1 MHKDRFSTLFAW
13 ILASLFLAAPVALAT
28 VAPHVVTWGGG
39 LALYSAVL
47 PAFVLPY
54 VYEWRGAAFAF
65 ILGEVALFASAIIMV
80 RQGVVPQG
88 LWAVNVALVVVSVGA
103 GQITTLL
110 HRSRIEAEEKAL
122 SDPGTGLPNR
132 RHALIHLKRGFAAA
146 ARGSSLTVV
155 AFDLDNFKQVNDRYG
170 HHVGDEVLAAFGRI
184 LIERTREMNLSA
196 RLGGEEFISILEN
209 SGLEGAVTFAEE
221 VRMAME
227 KTGFPFGSVTV
238 SAGVASYEKGMA
250 SPEVLRAAADHAL
263 YHAKTRGRNQVA
275 VVGTVPSR
283 GKYRPVQVEIQGS
296 PPGRGER
303 LLIVDDD
310 AEARTE
316 LSTALRRSG
325 FDIIEAHSAE
335 QAIRIVRGLG
345 SPPALVITD
354 LIVTSMTGFRMVEEL
369 KKMGPS
375 LRALYL
381 TSRLPED
388 GGWEKTQDESRRFL
402 RKPVAL
408 DEVTEAIRQL
418 LDTTAEVA
426 EGSGPAAVAPAGSQR
441 RIHIMA
447 SHQRRAA
454 GVASRLRRLGYQ
466 HVTEVIGGGGP
477 QKDPPDLLV
486 VRPEDPVENMLGGVE
501 TYLARWSSENRPGV
515 LLLAF
520 SLPQK
525 VAVRWPALFPALLLR
540 PDASLEELGIS
551 VRHLLEVRSLGER
564 YLRGQRGM
572 AAQVAARS
580 AELESQ
586 KQDLL
591 LRLARVAELSDD
603 LTGKHA
609 ERVGWLAGRLAAE
622 IGLPDETVELITLAA
637 PLHDLGKIATPDA
650 ILNKPDALT
659 HIERDLMRQ
668 HTVNGAQ
675 LLSGSSHRLLQEAER
690 IALSHH
696 ERWDGKGYPQG
707 LRKDEIP
714 IGARIVAVADAYDC
728 ITHTRSYREAL
739 SPERAVQ
746 IITQDAG
753 SHFDPVIAEAL
764 VKLAER
770 DGLEPQLPQ
779 PAAPLLAKI
788 A

>member
-1 MHKDRFSTLFAW
+1 MHRDRFSTLFAW
-13 ILASLFLAAPVALAT
+13 ILTSLFLLALVALAA
-28 VAPHVVTWGGG
+28 VAPRLVTWAGG
-39 LALYSAVL
+39 LALYLALL

-54 VYEWRGAAFAF
+54 LYEWRGAAVAF
-65 ILGEVALFASAIIMV
+65 VLGEVALFASAIIVMK
-80 RQGVVPQG
+80 QGVSPDG
-88 LWAVNVALVVVSVGA
+88 LWPVQVALVVVSIGA
-103 GQITTLL
+103 GQVTTLL

-146 ARGSSLTVV
+146 GRGSQLTVV
-155 AFDLDNFKQVNDRYG
+155 AFDLDNFKQINDRHG
-170 HHVGDEVLAAFGRI
+170 HAVGDQVLATFGGI
-184 LIERTREMNLSA
+184 LKERTREMNLSA
-196 RLGGEEFISILEN
+196 RVGGEEFISILES

-221 VRMAME
+221 VRVAME
-227 KTGFPFGSVTV
+227 RTPFSFGTATV

-275 VVGTVPSR
+275 VVGVVPTR
-283 GKYRPVQVEIQGS
+283 GKYRPVHVEVQQQA
-296 PPGRGER
+296 PGKGER

-310 AEARTE
+310 AEARGE
-316 LSTALRRSG
+316 LSRALRRSG
-325 FDIIEAHSAE
+325 FDIIEADSAE

-345 SPPALVITD
+345 SPPDLVITD
-354 LIVTSMTGFRMVEEL
+354 LIVTSMTGFRMVDEL
-369 KKMGPS
+369 RKIGPS

-381 TSRLPED
+381 TSRLPDD
-388 GGWEKTQDESRRFL
+388 GGWERKDDQSRRFL
-402 RKPVAL
+402 RKPVSL
-408 DEVTEAIRQL
+408 DEVTKAIRQL
-418 LDTTAEVA
+418 LDNGDTVHDESV
-426 EGSGPAAVAPAGSQR
+426 PAAVRPPGSR

-447 SHQRRAA
+447 SHDRRAA
-454 GVASRLRRLGYQ
+454 GLSSRLRRLGYDQ
-466 HVTEVIGGGGP
+466 VMEVRGDVVALE
-477 QKDPPDLLV
+477 DPPDLLV
-486 VRPEDPVENMLGGVE
+486 VRPEDPVENMLGAVE
-501 TYLARWSSENRPGV
+501 TYLGRWSSESRPGV

-520 SLPQK
+520 TLPPK
-525 VAVRWPALFPALLLR
+525 VASRWPALFPALLLR
-540 PDASLEELGIS
+540 PDASPEEMGIS
-551 VRHLLEVRSLGER
+551 VRHLLEVRSLRER
-564 YLRGQRGM
+564 YQRGQRGM

-586 KQDLL
+586 KHDLL
-591 LRLARVAELSDD
+591 LRLARVAELRDD

-622 IGLPDETVELITLAA
+622 IGLPDETVELITHAG

-668 HTVNGAQ
+668 HTVDGAQ
-675 LLSGSSHRLLQEAER
+675 LLSGSGHRLLQEAER
-690 IALSHH
+690 IARSHH

-707 LRKDEIP
+707 LRGDEIP
-714 IGARIVAVADAYDC
+714 ISARIVAVADAYDC

-739 SPERAVQ
+739 SPERAVE
-746 IITQDAG
+746 IIKEDSG
-753 SHFDPVIAEAL
+753 SHFDPVVAAAL

-770 DGLEPQLPQ
+770 DQLAPQLHHLGGPR
-779 PAAPLLAKI
+779 LEKI